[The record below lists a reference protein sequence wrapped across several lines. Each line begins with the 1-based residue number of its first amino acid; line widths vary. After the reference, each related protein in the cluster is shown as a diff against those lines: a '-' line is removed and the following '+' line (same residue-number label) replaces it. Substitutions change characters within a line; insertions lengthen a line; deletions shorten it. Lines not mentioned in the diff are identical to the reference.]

1 MLRTPGMLDLDPPFR
16 PVRRREDYPA
26 LEDLGL
32 IGDGATAALVGADGC
47 IPWLCLPRFDS
58 DPVLCGLLDHAH
70 GGHFT
75 MTLDDLR
82 EARQFYEPDTA
93 VLVTELRGPTGVVR
107 ITDALALRA
116 GADLSDDAGADR
128 SELVR
133 SAVVQ
138 AGTVRL
144 RVELEPRGGGQARLL
159 GSGLEVRASRRPDLR
174 LHLRSSRPL
183 TALRTVHDLQE
194 GDRLDLVLSW
204 GRIHRHHRFD
214 PEAILRHTGEA
225 WRRWMG
231 KCGYDGPQEALVRRS
246 VITLKLC
253 DDWVNGSLVA
263 APTSSLPAPIGGVRN
278 WDYRYTWI
286 RDAAYGVFALRR
298 VGFEEEA
305 DAFLGWVLDAFEQ
318 TGHPRIMYTVRGD
331 PVPEE
336 VHDADLAGYRRSA
349 PVRWGNG
356 AADQRQHDVYGEVL
370 DCADQWLLPGREL
383 QPALWSGLSELAE
396 NAARAWR
403 HPDQG
408 IWEVRSEGR
417 VFTYSAGMCQVALDR
432 AAAIGERLG
441 LAGPIAAWRATADR
455 LRDLILERSW
465 SEEAQCLSEHL
476 DGGGGLDASLLALPL
491 RKVVPAGHPRMV
503 ATSAAIAERL
513 SAGDGL
519 LYRYLHERS
528 PDGLP
533 GDEGAF
539 LLCSFWLADNL
550 TLQGHLDRA
559 EDLYASLCARANP
572 VGLLPE
578 QIDPSTGTFM
588 GNFPQAFSH
597 IGIIASGVNLA
608 RARARLQGSSTG
620 HLPWGA

>member
-1 MLRTPGMLDLDPPFR
+1 MLDPDPPFR
-16 PVRRREDYPA
+16 PVRRREGYLP

-32 IGDGATAALVGADGC
+32 IGDGMTAALVGLDGS

-58 DPVLCGLLDHAH
+58 DPLFCGLLDHAQ

-75 MTLDDLR
+75 LTVEDLL
-82 EARQFYEPDTA
+82 EARQRYEPDTA
-93 VLVTELRGPTGVVR
+93 VLVTELRSPTGLVR
-107 ITDALALRA
+107 ITDALALRT
-116 GADLSDDAGADR
+116 GADLTDDAGASR
-128 SELVR
+128 AELVR
-133 SAVVQ
+133 CALVLE
-138 AGTVRL
+138 GTVRL
-144 RVELEPRGGGQARLL
+144 RAELRPRGGGQTRVLS
-159 GSGLEVRASRRPDLR
+159 SGLEVRASRRPDLR
-174 LHLRSSRPL
+174 LHLRSNRPL
-183 TALRTVHDLQE
+183 TGLHTVHELEQ

-214 PEAILRHTGEA
+214 PEAMLRETAEA
-225 WRRWMG
+225 WRRWMRN
-231 KCGYDGPQEALVRRS
+231 CRYSGPEESLVRRAA
-246 VITLKLC
+246 ITLKLC

-286 RDAAYGVFALRR
+286 RDAAFAVFALRR
-298 VGFEEEA
+298 IGFDGEA
-305 DAFLGWVLDAFEQ
+305 DAYLGWILDAFEQ
-318 TGHPRIMYTVRGD
+318 SRQPRIMYSLRGD

-336 VHDADLAGYRRSA
+336 IQDAELEGYRRSA

-370 DCADQWLLPGREL
+370 DCADQWLRSGGEI
-383 QPALWSGLSELAE
+383 QPALWSGLAKLAE
-396 NAARAWR
+396 TAVSAWR
-403 HPDQG
+403 QPDQG

-441 LAGPIAAWRATADR
+441 LPGQTTTWRATAGK
-455 LRDLILERSW
+455 LRQLILDQSW
-465 SEEAQCLSEHL
+465 NEDAQSLSEHL

-491 RKVVPAGHPRMV
+491 RKVIPADHPRMA
-503 ATSAAIAERL
+503 ATTKAIAERL
-513 SAGDGL
+513 SAGGGL
-519 LYRYLHERS
+519 LYRYLHDRS

-539 LLCSFWLADNL
+539 LLCSFWLVENL
-550 TLQGHLDRA
+550 ALQGHIEQA
-559 EDLYASLCARANP
+559 EELYASLCARASP
-572 VGLLPE
+572 LGLLPE

-597 IGIIASGVNLA
+597 IGVIAAGVGLA
-608 RARARLQGSSTG
+608 RAKAGMT
-620 HLPWGA
+620 A

>member
-1 MLRTPGMLDLDPPFR
+1 MLDLDPPFR
-16 PVRRREDYPA
+16 PVRRREGYLA

-32 IGDGATAALVGADGC
+32 IGDGTTAALVGVDGS
-47 IPWLCLPRFDS
+47 IPWLCLPTFDS
-58 DPVLCGLLDHAH
+58 DPLLCGLLDHRR

-75 MTLDDLR
+75 LTLDDLL
-82 EARQFYEPDTA
+82 EARHYYEPDTA
-93 VLVTELRGPTGVVR
+93 VLVTELRGPDGLVR

-116 GADLSDDAGADR
+116 GADLSDDAGGGR
-128 SELVR
+128 GELVR
-133 SAVVQ
+133 SAVVLD
-138 AGTVRL
+138 GSVRL
-144 RVELEPRGGGQARLL
+144 RAELEPRGGGQVRVL

-174 LHLRSSRPL
+174 LHLRSNRPL
-183 TALRTVHDLQE
+183 NGLRTDHDLRQ

-214 PEAILRHTGEA
+214 AEAMVRQTADA
-225 WRRWMG
+225 WRRWMLA
-231 KCGYDGPQEALVRRS
+231 CGYHGPQEALVRRS

-263 APTSSLPAPIGGVRN
+263 APTSSLPAPVGGVRN

-286 RDAAYGVFALRR
+286 RDAAYAVFALRR

-305 DAFLGWVLDAFEQ
+305 DGFLGWVLDAFEQ
-318 TGHPRIMYTVRGD
+318 SGRPRIMYTLRGD
-331 PVPEE
+331 PIPEE
-336 VHDADLAGYRRSA
+336 ILDPGLEGYRRSA

-383 QPALWSGLSELAE
+383 QPALWAGLSELAE
-396 NAARAWR
+396 AAGRTWR
-403 HPDQG
+403 EPDQG
-408 IWEVRSEGR
+408 IWEVRSQGR

-441 LAGPIAAWRATADR
+441 LAGPIARWRADAEE
-455 LRDLILERSW
+455 LRRLILDRAW
-465 SEEAQCLSEHL
+465 NEEARCLSEHL

-503 ATSAAIAERL
+503 ATTAAVAERL

-519 LYRYLHERS
+519 LYRYLHGQS

-539 LLCSFWLADNL
+539 LLCSFWLVDNL
-550 TLQGHLDRA
+550 VMQGHRDRA
-559 EDLYASLCARANP
+559 EELYASLCARASP
-572 VGLLPE
+572 LGLLPE
-578 QIDPSTGTFM
+578 QIDPATGAFL

-597 IGIIASGVNLA
+597 IGIISSGVNLA
-608 RARARLQGSSTG
+608 RAGAGQG
-620 HLPWGA
+620 